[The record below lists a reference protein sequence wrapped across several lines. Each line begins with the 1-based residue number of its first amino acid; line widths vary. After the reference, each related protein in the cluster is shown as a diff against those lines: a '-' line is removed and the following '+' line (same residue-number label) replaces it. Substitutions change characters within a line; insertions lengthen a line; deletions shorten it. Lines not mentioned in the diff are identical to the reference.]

1 MKTFKYGNFE
11 IEIDNTD
18 VEFLEKFEAA
28 DEYYNKTAQELDT
41 SGTASNMMRQTCELF
56 KNTFEM
62 MLGEGSYEKMFGQ
75 RRSAEENIKVYKS
88 LIETIADYSET
99 TALLSEV
106 TARNRAQRRAKSR
119 SKK

>member
-41 SGTASNMMRQTCELF
+41 SGTASNMMKQACELF

-62 MLGEGSYEKMFGQ
+62 ILGEGAYEQMFEG
-75 RRSAEENIKVYKS
+75 RRSAEEHIRAYKMFIDAVS
-88 LIETIADYSET
+88 DYSQT
-99 TALLSEV
+99 TTLLSEV
-106 TARNRAQRRAKSR
+106 TAKNRAQRRAKAR